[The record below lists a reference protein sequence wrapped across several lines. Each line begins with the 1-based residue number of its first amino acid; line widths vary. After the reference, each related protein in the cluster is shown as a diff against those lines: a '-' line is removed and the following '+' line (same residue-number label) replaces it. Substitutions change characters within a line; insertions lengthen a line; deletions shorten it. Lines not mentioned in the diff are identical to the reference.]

1 MLEPIKFEFKLNYS
15 KKMLYNYIYTPEK
28 MAKWFAD
35 SVKSIGYRYIC
46 FWNGYEETCFLI
58 KKKKEKYVRYK
69 WEKFEEKKYYF
80 EFLIQEKLKKLIITD
95 FVNKNEIEQ
104 SKLWWQNKIKILKQ
118 NLKILKLTW

>member
-1 MLEPIKFEFKLNYS
+1 MREPIQFEFQLNYS

-35 SVKSIGYRYIC
+35 SVQSIGSRYIC

-58 KKKKEKYVRYK
+58 KKKKEKSVRYK

-80 EFLIQEKLKKLIITD
+80 EFLIQEKLFTKKLDLIITD

-104 SKLWWQNKIKILKQ
+104 SKRWWQNKIKILK
-118 NLKILKLTW
+118 KRTEY

>member
-1 MLEPIKFEFKLNYS
+1 MREPIKFEFQLNYS

-35 SVKSIGYRYIC
+35 SVQSIGSRYIC

-58 KKKKEKYVRYK
+58 KKKKEKSVRYK

-80 EFLIQEKLKKLIITD
+80 EFLIQEKLFPKKLYLLITD
-95 FVNKNEIEQ
+95 FVNQNEIEQ
-104 SKLWWQNKIKILKQ
+104 SKLWWKNKIKILK
-118 NLKILKLTW
+118 KRTES

>member
-1 MLEPIKFEFKLNYS
+1 MLEPIKFEFQLNYS

-35 SVKSIGYRYIC
+35 SVKSIGSRYIC

-58 KKKKEKYVRYK
+58 KKKKEKSVRYK

-80 EFLIQEKLKKLIITD
+80 EFLIQEKLKKLYLIITD
-95 FVNKNEIEQ
+95 FVKKNEIEQ
-104 SKLWWQNKIKILKQ
+104 SKLWWQNKIKILK
-118 NLKILKLTW
+118 KRT

>member
-1 MLEPIKFEFKLNYS
+1 MLEPIKFEFQLNYS

-35 SVKSIGYRYIC
+35 YVQSIGSRYIC
-46 FWNGYEETCFLI
+46 FWNGYEETFFLI
-58 KKKKEKYVRYK
+58 KKKKEKSVRYK

-80 EFLIQEKLKKLIITD
+80 EFLIQEKLFTKKLDLIITD

-104 SKLWWQNKIKILKQ
+104 SKLWWQNKIKILK
-118 NLKILKLTW
+118 KRTEY

>member
-1 MLEPIKFEFKLNYS
+1 MREPIKFEFKLNYS

-35 SVKSIGYRYIC
+35 SVQSIGSRYIC

-58 KKKKEKYVRYK
+58 KKKKEKSVRYK

-80 EFLIQEKLKKLIITD
+80 EFLIQEKLFTKKLDLIITD

-104 SKLWWQNKIKILKQ
+104 SKRWWQNKIKILK
-118 NLKILKLTW
+118 KRTEY

>member
-35 SVKSIGYRYIC
+35 YVQSIGSRYIC
-46 FWNGYEETCFLI
+46 FWNGYEETFFLI
-58 KKKKEKYVRYK
+58 KKKKEKSVRYK

-80 EFLIQEKLKKLIITD
+80 EFLIQEKLFTKKLYLIITD

-104 SKLWWQNKIKILKQ
+104 SKLWWQNKIKILK
-118 NLKILKLTW
+118 KRTEY

>member
-35 SVKSIGYRYIC
+35 YVKSIGSRYIC

-58 KKKKEKYVRYK
+58 KKKKEKSVRYK

-80 EFLIQEKLKKLIITD
+80 EFLIKEKLLIITD

-104 SKLWWQNKIKILKQ
+104 SKMWWQNKIKSLKKS
-118 NLKILKLTW
+118 LKKRTEY